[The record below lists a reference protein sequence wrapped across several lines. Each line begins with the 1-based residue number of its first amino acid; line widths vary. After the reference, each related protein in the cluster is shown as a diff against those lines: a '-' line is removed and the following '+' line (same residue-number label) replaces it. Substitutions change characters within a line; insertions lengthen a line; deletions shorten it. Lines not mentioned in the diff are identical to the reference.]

1 MSAND
6 TAGPVHHQ
14 SSSALHDLTL
24 AEAARLIKARKLS
37 PVELTGALLAR
48 TEALEPQVNAFI
60 TRTPEAAMETAKSA
74 EAEIARGL
82 YRGPLHGVPFA
93 VKDIYDTAGVLT
105 SGHSRTCIDRIPD
118 RDATTVAK
126 LRAAGGVLTGKLAT
140 HEFAHGGPSFDLPW
154 PPARN
159 PWNTAHFTGGSSS
172 GSGAALAAG
181 LVPASLGSDTGGSIR
196 GPAGLCGIAGMKPT
210 YGLVSRAGVLPNS
223 YSYDTCGP
231 MARTAEDCAIL
242 LNLIAGS
249 DPADPAS
256 SRRKV
261 PDFTAD
267 LDLGIKGLR
276 VGVVRHF
283 WETDSAANAEL
294 AAAMEQAIRVF
305 RELGASV
312 EDVTLRPMQSYS
324 DVKVVMAESELFSLH
339 LPELIKRPQ
348 DFGQDFRARSL
359 AACLFTAEDYVRA
372 SRERRVIMDE
382 MKPVYRR
389 FDLLLTANSS
399 AAGRLDAHDVLS
411 FWKKGNI
418 TSPFNCTGGPA
429 LGLLCGFNK
438 AGLPLSLQIA
448 GRPFD
453 DARVLRAG
461 HAFET
466 ATGLWKQRPT
476 LVAGAA
482 PGAINPKPWHPD
494 TSGVA
499 ASIRAYTEQAAVRAG
514 LKLPEPI
521 MEELVAVAPHALAMA
536 RRLKR
541 SLARDI
547 EVSSIYDPGRD
558 IE

>member
-1 MSAND
+1 MSAD
-6 TAGPVHHQ
+6 HTAHASPA
-14 SSSALHDLTL
+14 ALHDLTL
-24 AEAARLIKARKLS
+24 AQAARLIKARKLS
-37 PVELTGALLAR
+37 AVELTKALLDR
-48 TEALEPQVNAFI
+48 TQALEPQINAFI
-60 TRTPEAAMETAKSA
+60 TQTPDAAMEAAKA
-74 EAEIARGL
+74 ADAEIARGL

-105 SGHSRTCIDRIPD
+105 SGHSRTCIDRVPA
-118 RDATTVAK
+118 RDATTVAR

-181 LVPASLGSDTGGSIR
+181 FIPASLGSDTGGSIR
-196 GPAGLCGIAGMKPT
+196 GPAGLCGIAGLKPT

-242 LNLIAGS
+242 LNLIAGN

-256 SRRKV
+256 SQSKV
-261 PDFTAD
+261 ADFTAD
-267 LDLGIKGLR
+267 IDLGIKGLR

-283 WETDSAANAEL
+283 WETDSAPDAEL
-294 AAAMEQAIRVF
+294 AAAMEHAIGVLRQ
-305 RELGASV
+305 LGASV

-324 DVKVVMAESELFSLH
+324 DVKIVMAESELFSLH

-348 DFGQDFRARSL
+348 DFGQDFRARAL

-399 AAGRLDAHDVLS
+399 AAGRLDAHDTLS

-418 TSPFNCTGGPA
+418 TSPFNCMGGPA

-438 AGLPLSLQIA
+438 AGLPLSLQLA

-466 ATGLWKQRPT
+466 ATGFWKQRPT

-482 PGAINPKPWHPD
+482 PGAIDPKPWQPD

-499 ASIRAYTEQAAVRAG
+499 ASIRSYTEQAAVRAG

-521 MEELVAVAPHALAMA
+521 MDELVAVAPYVLAMA

-541 SLARDI
+541 NLPREVEVSSVYDPARDI
-547 EVSSIYDPGRD
+547 G
-558 IE
+558 